1 MTAADASTIETAV
14 VVVGGGDA
22 GLAAAIEAR
31 ALGCD
36 VVLMEKD
43 AELGGST
50 GRSIGSITSSQT
62 PHQLRHNI
70 EDSWQ
75 EHWRT
80 CRCSRAISRRATTT
94 NCEKSCARTSPTPS
108 AVELAGCRLRPT

>member
-36 VVLMEKD
+36 VVLMEKN

-50 GRSIGSITSSQT
+50 GFDRLDHVEPDT
-62 PHQLRHNI
+62 
-70 EDSWQ
+70 
-75 EHWRT
+75 
-80 CRCSRAISRRATTT
+80 A
-94 NCEKSCARTSPTPS
+94 S
-108 AVELAGCRLRPT
+108 AQA